1 MEKEKE
7 KEKKKGIGAA
17 GMFFGFL
24 IALVVAAI
32 LIVIV
37 PVIIAGL
44 TISSPCI
51 LIGFLVYKKWKY
63 NLKVKSDERK
73 FQRVSTNY

>member
-1 MEKEKE
+1 ME

-17 GMFFGFL
+17 GLFFGFL
-24 IALVVAAI
+24 IALVLGAI

-37 PVIIAGL
+37 PVIVAGL
-44 TISSPCI
+44 TISSPFI

-63 NLKVKSDERK
+63 NLKIKSDERK
-73 FQRVSTNY
+73 FQRLSANHQN